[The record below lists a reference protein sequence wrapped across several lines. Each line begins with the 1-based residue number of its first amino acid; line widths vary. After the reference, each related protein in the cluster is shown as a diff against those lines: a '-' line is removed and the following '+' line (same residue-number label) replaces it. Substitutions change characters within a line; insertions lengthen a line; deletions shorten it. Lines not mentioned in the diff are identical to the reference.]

1 VFRVEGLV
9 KRYGDLRAV
18 DGISFEVRK
27 GELYGLLGPNGA
39 GKTTTMS
46 MLSGLLAPDE
56 GRVFF
61 DGIELGSDPIRIKA
75 QLGIVPQETA
85 LYETLSARENLRFWA
100 GLYGLA
106 GAGLD
111 QAVARV
117 LELVGLTG
125 RAKDPVKTFSGGMKR
140 RLNLALGLVH
150 GPRAVLMDE
159 PTVGIDPQARA
170 NILEAVRA
178 VTAAGTTVI
187 YTTHYL
193 EEAETLCDR
202 VAIIDHGR
210 ILAEG
215 TVDELKRRVSEK
227 EILTVSGSFEVEE
240 ARARLEGNYRPGE
253 LNEARLRM
261 ANTPEG
267 ASLVDNP
274 VSTAPGFQMG
284 NVFVMAGIP
293 VIMQAM
299 FEGAVHR
306 LVGGQPLLSR
316 TLTVTLPEGKIAAG
330 FGALQERYP
339 DVEMGS
345 YPFSRDGRFATRL
358 VLRSSDEDRL
368 AAAAAELD
376 AMIASLGGEGTW
388 DRTG

>member
-1 VFRVEGLV
+1 MFRVEGLV
-9 KRYGDLRAV
+9 KRYGELRAV
-18 DGISFEVRK
+18 DGVSFEVRK

-46 MLSGLLAPDE
+46 MLSGLLEPDE

-61 DGIELGSDPIRIKA
+61 DGVELAADPLGVKA

-106 GAGLD
+106 GTDLD
-111 QAVARV
+111 KAVERV

-170 NILEAVRA
+170 NILDAVRA
-178 VTAAGTTVI
+178 VAAAGTTVI

-202 VAIIDHGR
+202 VAIIDHGK

-215 TVDELKRRVSEK
+215 TVDELKRRVGDK
-227 EILTVSGSFEVEE
+227 QILTVSGSFDAEE
-240 ARARLEGNYRPGE
+240 ARARLAALPG
-253 LNEARLRM
+253 AQ
-261 ANTPEG
+261 
-267 ASLVDNP
+267 V
-274 VSTAPGFQMG
+274 
-284 NVFVMAGIP
+284 
-293 VIMQAM
+293 
-299 FEGAVHR
+299 
-306 LVGGQPLLSR
+306 
-316 TLTVTLPEGKIAAG
+316 IAASPG
-330 FGALQERYP
+330 K
-339 DVEMGS
+339 
-345 YPFSRDGRFATRL
+345 L
-358 VLRSSDEDRL
+358 VLSVAGSGK
-368 AAAAAELD
+368 AAIEAISGVLGSGLDLDGVAIQPPSLNSVFLDLTGRELRD
-376 AMIASLGGEGTW
+376 
-388 DRTG
+388 

>member
-1 VFRVEGLV
+1 MFRVEGLV
-9 KRYGDLRAV
+9 KRYGELRAV
-18 DGISFEVRK
+18 DGVSFEVRK

-46 MLSGLLAPDE
+46 MLSGLLKPDE
-56 GRVFF
+56 GRIFF
-61 DGIELGSDPIRIKA
+61 DGVELGSDPIRIKA
-75 QLGIVPQETA
+75 QLGVVPQETA

-111 QAVARV
+111 QAVERV

-159 PTVGIDPQARA
+159 PTVGIDPQARV

-178 VTAAGTTVI
+178 VTASGTTVI

-202 VAIIDHGR
+202 VAIMDHGR

-227 EILTVSGSFEVEE
+227 GILTASGSFDVEE
-240 ARARLEGNYRPGE
+240 ARARLAALPGAQI
-253 LNEARLRM
+253 LA
-261 ANTPEG
+261 
-267 ASLVDNP
+267 
-274 VSTAPGFQMG
+274 
-284 NVFVMAGIP
+284 
-293 VIMQAM
+293 
-299 FEGAVHR
+299 AV
-306 LVGGQPLLSR
+306 P
-316 TLTVTLPEGKIAAG
+316 GKIVLSVAGSGKAAIE
-330 FGALQERYP
+330 ALSGVLASGLDLDGVAIQPPSLNSVFLDLTGREL
-339 DVEMGS
+339 
-345 YPFSRDGRFATRL
+345 RD
-358 VLRSSDEDRL
+358 
-368 AAAAAELD
+368 
-376 AMIASLGGEGTW
+376 
-388 DRTG
+388 